1 MESHISKDEMVRV
14 FSYGVTAAEVS
25 DRLAHIVACSRCWDL
40 AAEIVADL
48 KASKDLVPAKR
59 GRPPEWRFQ
68 DDRDALI
75 VLMEIEERKSV
86 GALRAKGWW
95 AELRDL
101 SPRDQVEKVNSVA
114 AVQKKEVFE
123 EIIQE
128 AKHFGPSDPH
138 AAEHLAMSA
147 YLLVEHLPG
156 GEFPE
161 RVKDGL
167 RLSAMTVVAN
177 SRRLASNWAGAR
189 SAITEAQR
197 CQARGKPSPTERAY
211 LLSIHASL
219 LLDVGQLDESISL
232 MSQAAGLYQSVAD
245 SKGVAT
251 MKIKAGD
258 ALYGAGK
265 PEEAIGMA
273 EDALAILASDPEAV
287 RLKLL
292 ARSIII
298 ESMVTLGRPTAA
310 RRRYEATKHL
320 YHEVGGRL
328 TLLRGEYLEAKLL
341 DALGHARESE
351 KLFRKAIDGVTEME
365 VYRLSFL
372 FRFAF
377 FESLFKRDALGK
389 AARLCEESIDLLQ
402 STKES
407 HSQMSQVWKDLLAA
421 VKAEALKEYHLAI
434 MRDYLVRHWASPAS
448 RKPVFNESGR
458 E

>member
-1 MESHISKDEMVRV
+1 MRSHISTDEMMRV

-25 DRLAHIVACSRCWDL
+25 DSLAHIVACPKCWDL
-40 AAEIVADL
+40 AAEIIADL
-48 KASKDLVPAKR
+48 KKSKDLVPARR

-75 VLMEIEERKSV
+75 VLMEIEERQSV

-101 SPRDQVEKVNSVA
+101 SPRDQAEKVSSVA

-123 EIIQE
+123 EIVQE
-128 AKHFGPSDPH
+128 AKHLGPIDPF

-147 YLLVEHLPG
+147 HLLVDRLPAS
-156 GEFPE
+156 EFPG
-161 RVKDGL
+161 RVKEGL

-177 SRRLASNWAGAR
+177 SRRLASNWTGAL
-189 SAITEAQR
+189 SAISEAQR
-197 CQARGKPSPTERAY
+197 CQARGQPSTTERAY

-219 LLDVGQLDESISL
+219 LCDLGQLDESISL
-232 MSQAAGLYQSVAD
+232 VIQAAGLYQSIGD
-245 SKGVAT
+245 PKGVAA
-251 MKIKAGD
+251 MKVQASD

-265 PEEAIGMA
+265 ADEAIKMA
-273 EDALAILASDPEAV
+273 EDALALLSSDSEAV

-298 ESMVTLGRPTAA
+298 ESMVALGRPTAA

-389 AARLCEESIDLLQ
+389 AARLCEESIELLQ
-402 STKES
+402 ITKGS
-407 HSQMSQVWKDLLAA
+407 HAQMSQVWKDLLAA
-421 VKAEALKEYHLAI
+421 VKAEGLKEYHLAI
-434 MRDYLVRHWASPAS
+434 MRDYLVRHWAAPAP
-448 RKPVFNESGR
+448 RVPVFIEV
-458 E
+458 